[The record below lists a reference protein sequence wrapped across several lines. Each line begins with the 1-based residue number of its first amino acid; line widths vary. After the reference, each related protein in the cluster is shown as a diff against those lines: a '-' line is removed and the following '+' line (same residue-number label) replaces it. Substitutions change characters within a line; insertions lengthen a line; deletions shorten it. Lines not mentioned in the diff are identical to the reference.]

1 MAIANFIYFGIF
13 LKLIHPK
20 FVIFFCLKMRKK
32 STKLKKKMTF
42 RSSHPFPH
50 RGTHGFRRVDHAR
63 MAPLA
68 RRARPPRAL
77 VRGAGSNL
85 LRMVARRIPSHREG
99 LNLEDRDEIPTDKG
113 DFTLITLRFYG
124 IRHSTGPRTGFR
136 ISGYTPDHDLESAAS
151 KGEPEAGR
159 ESMVRSRVIDIRA
172 AFTRR
177 EGTSSH
183 GIEFEFRSSYKIM
196 GEKGGKSTMYY
207 LIKKLNS
214 SITYI
219 MIALRVYKVFN
230 YINDAISFF

>member
-1 MAIANFIYFGIF
+1 MAFG
-13 LKLIHPK
+13 
-20 FVIFFCLKMRKK
+20 VSTMRGW
-32 STKLKKKMTF
+32 
-42 RSSHPFPH
+42 PP
-50 RGTHGFRRVDHAR
+50 
-63 MAPLA
+63 PA

-85 LRMVARRIPSHREG
+85 LRTAVRRIPSHREG

-113 DFTLITLRFYG
+113 NFPLTTLRFNS

-136 ISGYTPDHDLESAAS
+136 ISGSTLDHDLESAVS

-172 AFTRR
+172 AFTKRGR
-177 EGTSSH
+177 TSSQ

-196 GEKGGKSTMYY
+196 GEKGGKITMYY

-219 MIALRVYKVFN
+219 MIALRIYIVFS
-230 YINDAISFF
+230 YINDVISFF